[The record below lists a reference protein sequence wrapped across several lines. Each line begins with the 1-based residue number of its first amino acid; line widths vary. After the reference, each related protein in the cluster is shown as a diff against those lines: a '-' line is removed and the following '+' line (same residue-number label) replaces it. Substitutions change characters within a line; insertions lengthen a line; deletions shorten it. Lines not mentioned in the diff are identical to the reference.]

1 MSDIINSPK
10 HSELTNAVHIIK
22 DAILQSQQRALSAIN
37 QEQLALYYAIGRYV
51 SRNTRN
57 KNWGKGFIEALSE
70 QLRKELPGL
79 RGFSAPSLR
88 KMRTFY
94 EEWQMLSD
102 NSFVETNKLT
112 NTENNSFV
120 ETNKLTNLQFKI
132 DANFPISA
140 FLNIGFTHH
149 YAILTKVKDTEQRKF
164 YIQYA
169 ADTKAKVEELEQ
181 VINEN
186 LFQHQ
191 GLLANNFKKT
201 IPDQLQAYR
210 TISMFKD
217 EYLLDFINTE
227 ELFIREKDRDERLIE
242 QSIIQNIKEFIMT
255 FGKDFT
261 FVGNQYHLEK
271 FGVEEFPD
279 LLFFNRE
286 LAALVCVELKDGP
299 FKTSYLGQLAGYLRI
314 LDDEVRKPNE
324 NPSIGIILCKSAN
337 KKFVEYVI
345 QDYDKPMGVATY
357 KTTAQMDER
366 LKKLLP
372 PVEEL
377 EKLLG

>member
-1 MSDIINSPK
+1 MSDIVNTTEYA
-10 HSELTNAVHIIK
+10 ELTNAVQAIK
-22 DAILQSQQRALSAIN
+22 SAILQSQRRALAAIN
-37 QEQLALYYAIGRYV
+37 QEQLALYYGIGRFV
-51 SRNTRN
+51 SMNTRN
-57 KNWGKGFIEALSE
+57 KNWGKGFIEAVSE

-79 RGFSAPSLR
+79 RGFSAASLR

-102 NSFVETNKLT
+102 NSFVETNKLADV
-112 NTENNSFV
+112 ESNSFV
-120 ETNKLTNLQFKI
+120 GTNELPSVQFKI
-132 DANFPISA
+132 DANFPIAA
-140 FLNIGFTHH
+140 FMNIGFTHH
-149 YAILTKVKDTEQRKF
+149 YAIVSKVKDVEQRKF
-164 YIQYA
+164 YIQFA
-169 ADTKAKVEELEQ
+169 ADSKAKVEDLEQ
-181 VINEN
+181 IINDD
-186 LFQHQ
+186 LYSHQ
-191 GLLANNFKKT
+191 GDLPNNFKKT

-210 TISMFKD
+210 AITMFKD

-227 ELFIREKDRDERLIE
+227 ELFIRDKDRDERVIE
-242 QSIIQNIKEFIMT
+242 QRIVQNVKEFIMT

-299 FKTSYLGQLAGYLRI
+299 FRTSYLGQLAGYLRI

-357 KTTAQMDER
+357 KTTADMDER

-377 EKLLG
+377 EKLL

>member
-1 MSDIINSPK
+1 MSDLVNTTVYA
-10 HSELTNAVHIIK
+10 ELSNAVQAIK
-22 DAILQSQQRALSAIN
+22 SAILQSQQRALAAIN
-37 QEQLALYYAIGRYV
+37 QEQLALYYGIGRFV
-51 SRNTRN
+51 SMNTRN
-57 KNWGKGFIEALSE
+57 KNWGKGFIEAVSE

-79 RGFSAPSLR
+79 RGFSAASLR

-102 NSFVETNKLT
+102 NSFVETNKLVDI
-112 NTENNSFV
+112 ESNSFV
-120 ETNKLTNLQFKI
+120 GTNELPIVQFKI
-132 DANFPISA
+132 DTNFPIVA
-140 FLNIGFTHH
+140 FMNIGFTHH
-149 YAILTKVKDTEQRKF
+149 YAIISKVKDIEQRKF
-164 YIQYA
+164 YIQFA
-169 ADTKAKVEELEQ
+169 ADTKAKVEDLEQ
-181 VINEN
+181 IINDD
-186 LFQHQ
+186 LYSHQ
-191 GLLANNFKKT
+191 GELPNNFKKT

-210 TISMFKD
+210 AITMFKD

-227 ELFIREKDRDERLIE
+227 ELFIRDKDRDERVIE
-242 QSIIQNIKEFIMT
+242 QRIVQNVKEFIMT

-299 FKTSYLGQLAGYLRI
+299 FRTSYLGQLAGYLRI
-314 LDDEVRKPNE
+314 LDDEVRKPSE

-357 KTTAQMDER
+357 KTTADMDER
-366 LKKLLP
+366 LKRLLP

-377 EKLLG
+377 EKLL

>member
-1 MSDIINSPK
+1 M
-10 HSELTNAVHIIK
+10 
-22 DAILQSQQRALSAIN
+22 RA
-37 QEQLALYYAIGRYV
+37 
-51 SRNTRN
+51 
-57 KNWGKGFIEALSE
+57 
-70 QLRKELPGL
+70 
-79 RGFSAPSLR
+79 
-88 KMRTFY
+88 FY
-94 EEWQMLSD
+94 EEWNMLSE
-102 NSFVETNKLT
+102 NSFVGTNELP
-112 NTENNSFV
+112 NSEPNSFV
-120 ETNKLTNLQFKI
+120 GTNELPTVQFKI
-132 DANFPISA
+132 DANFPIAA
-140 FLNIGFTHH
+140 FMNIGFTHH
-149 YAILTKVKDTEQRKF
+149 YTIISKIKDAEQRKF
-164 YIQYA
+164 YIQLA
-169 ADTKAKVEELEQ
+169 ADTKAKVEDLEQ
-181 VINEN
+181 MINDD
-186 LFQHQ
+186 LYSRQ
-191 GLLANNFKKT
+191 GELPNNFTKT
-201 IPDQLQAYR
+201 IPNQLQAYR
-210 TISMFKD
+210 AITMFKD

-227 ELFIREKDRDERLIE
+227 QLFIREKDRDERVIE
-242 QSIIQNIKEFIMT
+242 QSIVQNVKEFIMT

-324 NPSIGIILCKSAN
+324 NPSIGIILCKTAN

-357 KTTAQMDER
+357 KTTADMDER

-377 EKLLG
+377 EKLL